1 MTEHPIS
8 SDPQPRFTVIIPTKD
23 RAEYLRHTLRT
34 CALQDYEPFDVVVS
48 DDGSTDHTRQVV
60 EDAAALDPRIR
71 YTSTG
76 SPLGMRENFERA
88 LSQVKPGFVI
98 ALGGDDGLMPSGIR
112 GMLEALR
119 DTGATLLTWPA
130 PIYTYPHVNS
140 THGQLNVS
148 RHTGLRMIES
158 RRFLRRQARTLHY
171 LGDVEC
177 PMFYVKG
184 VVATS
189 LIERVRR
196 RSPDGRFY
204 LSTTPDGYSGIVLAG
219 EVNSYAFSGRP
230 YSIYGASTGSQGLA
244 YLSNDE
250 RAKSISEQF
259 FGATSSRAMHRE
271 LASQPYSPLI
281 TLMTADFLLT
291 ARDLPGWGGTFP
303 PIDYRHL
310 LRNGIQELASGL
322 FGDERILREL
332 KILNQ
337 IALQHGLGAFFRT
350 EVERTP
356 RQNAR
361 RQFAGTGVNANAM
374 LLDASAFGVHN
385 IFDAAYAA
393 QVVYQAYLELAP
405 ASLFRTLLRSVR
417 YRGRALRGRRPFPPA
432 SSWTQTTDGHAS
444 PERHGPPD
452 GLRDDAR

>member
-1 MTEHPIS
+1 MKGSIA
-8 SDPQPRFTVIIPTKD
+8 SDAQPRFTVIIPTKD

-34 CALQDYEPFDVVVS
+34 CALQDYEPFEVVVS
-48 DDGSTDHTRQVV
+48 DDGSIDHTRQIV
-60 EDAAALDPRIR
+60 EEAARLDPRIR

-76 SPLGMRENFERA
+76 SQSGMKENFERA
-88 LSQVKPGFVI
+88 LAQVKPGFVI
-98 ALGGDDGLMPSGIR
+98 ALGGDDGLMPGGIR
-112 GMLEALR
+112 GMHEALR
-119 DTGATLLTWPA
+119 ETGTQLLTWPA
-130 PIYTYPHVNS
+130 PIYSYPHVNS
-140 THGQLNVS
+140 ASGQLNVS
-148 RHTGLRMIES
+148 RHTGLRMVES
-158 RRFLRRQARTLHY
+158 RRFLRRQSRTLHY

-189 LIERVRR
+189 LVEQVRR
-196 RSPDGRFY
+196 RSRDGRFY
-204 LSTTPDGYSGIVLAG
+204 SSPTPDGYSGIVLAG
-219 EVNSYAFSGRP
+219 EVSSYAFSGRP
-230 YSIYGASTGSQGLA
+230 YSIYGASAGSQGLA

-259 FGATSSRAMHRE
+259 FGAASSREMHRE
-271 LASQPYSPLI
+271 LAGQPYSPLI

-303 PIDYRHL
+303 PIDYRQL
-310 LRNGIQELASGL
+310 LRNGIRELASGL

-332 KILNQ
+332 TILNR
-337 IALQHGLGAFFRT
+337 IALQHGLGAFFRR
-350 EVERTP
+350 EVERIP

-405 ASLFRTLLRSVR
+405 ASLFRTLVRSLR
-417 YRGRALRGRRPFPPA
+417 YRSRALRGRRPFPPA
-432 SSWTQTTDGHAS
+432 SLWTQTEDDSCS
-444 PERHGPPD
+444 PARRGPRD
-452 GLRDDAR
+452 GLRDDVR